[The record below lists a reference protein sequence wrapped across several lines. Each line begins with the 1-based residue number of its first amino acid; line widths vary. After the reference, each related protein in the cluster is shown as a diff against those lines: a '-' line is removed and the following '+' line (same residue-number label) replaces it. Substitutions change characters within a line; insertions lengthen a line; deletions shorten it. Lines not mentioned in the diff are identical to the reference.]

1 MREKKEIGVFMTES
15 IGSDAENGQRYTFTF
30 VPNMSNV
37 NKFYSIDS
45 MEMEQLEDCFCML
58 TMFSDE
64 IKSRILEK
72 THKIN
77 KT

>member
-1 MREKKEIGVFMTES
+1 MREKKEIGVFITES
-15 IGSDAENGQRYTFTF
+15 IGVDAEHGERYTFTF

-37 NKFYSIDS
+37 NKFYSIDG

-58 TMFSDE
+58 TMFGDE

-72 THKIN
+72 THKQSKI
-77 KT
+77 